1 MFYLGIKCESVIF
14 SWNLLL
20 LGNLSGILSALVS
33 GSCWF
38 ARITAKERYVDLF
51 IILVLLHLLTTAN
64 FYELGSLLL

>member
-33 GSCWF
+33 DSCWF

-64 FYELGSLLL
+64 LYELGSLLL